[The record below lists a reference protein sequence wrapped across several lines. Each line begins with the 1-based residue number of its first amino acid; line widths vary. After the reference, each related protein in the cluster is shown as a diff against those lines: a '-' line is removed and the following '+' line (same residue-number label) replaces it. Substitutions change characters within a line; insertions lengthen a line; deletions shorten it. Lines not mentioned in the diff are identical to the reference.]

1 MADSAA
7 PSAPLILCLAGYEK
21 GHDFLRECKRQGCR
35 VILLTVSELEGAG
48 WPLESIDEFFHMPT
62 THNVDEVLRGV
73 SYLARTRAI
82 DRIVALD
89 DFDVE
94 TAAALREHFRMPGLG
109 ATLARH
115 FRDKLA
121 MRVAAQGAGLPV
133 PDFVPIFNHD
143 RIREYLD
150 RVSPPWVLKP
160 RSEAAAVGISKLG
173 SPDELW
179 PLLDQLGDKQSF
191 YLLERYVPGEVYHVD
206 SIVCEG
212 EVCFAEAH
220 GYGQP
225 PMDVAH
231 GGGVFITR
239 TLPRG
244 SDDERELRELNR
256 RVIAALGLERGVTHA
271 EYIKGRD
278 DGRYYFLE
286 IAARVGGANIA
297 DGIAAATG
305 VNLWVEWARMELAQV
320 WGETYRLPE
329 ARRDHM
335 GVIISL
341 ARQEHPDT
349 SAYRDPEIVWRLDK
363 RHHAGL
369 IVTAPAA
376 DRVASLLDDYGRRFH
391 QDFVTVLPPPETLR
405 R

>member
-1 MADSAA
+1 MV
-7 PSAPLILCLAGYEK
+7 LCMAGYEK
-21 GHDFLRECKRQGCR
+21 GHDFLRECKRQGCH

-48 WPLESIDEFFHMPT
+48 WPRESIDELFHMPT
-62 THNVDEVLRGV
+62 THDVEAVLNGV

-82 DRIVALD
+82 DRIIALD

-94 TAAALREHFRMPGLG
+94 TAAALREHFRMPGMG
-109 ATLARH
+109 ATLARR

-121 MRVAAQGAGLPV
+121 MRVSARDAGIAV
-133 PDFVPIFNHD
+133 PDFVGIFNYD
-143 RIREYLD
+143 RIREYLA
-150 RVSPPWVLKP
+150 RVPPPWVLKP

-179 PLLDQLGDKQSF
+179 PILDRLGDKQSF
-191 YLLERYVPGEVYHVD
+191 YLLERYVPGDVFHVD
-206 SIVCEG
+206 SLVDEG
-212 EVCFAEAH
+212 EVRFVEAH
-220 GYGQP
+220 GYGKP

-244 SDDERELRELNR
+244 SDDERALHELNR
-256 RVIAALGLERGVTHA
+256 RVIAALGLEYGATHA

-278 DGRYYFLE
+278 DGRFYFLE

-305 VNLWVEWARMELAQV
+305 VNLWAEWARIEVARIR
-320 WGETYRLPE
+320 GEAYRPPE

-335 GVIISL
+335 GIIICL

-363 RHHAGL
+363 PHHAGL
-369 IVTAPAA
+369 IVVSPEA
-376 DRVASLLDDYGRRFH
+376 DRVAALLDDYGRRFGE
-391 QDFVTVLPPPETLR
+391 DFVTVLPPPETLR
-405 R
+405 RA

>member
-1 MADSAA
+1 MST
-7 PSAPLILCLAGYEK
+7 PTILCLAGYEK
-21 GHDFLRECKRQGCR
+21 GHEFLRECKRQGCH
-35 VILLTVSELEGAG
+35 VILLTVSELEGAD
-48 WPLESIDEFFHMPT
+48 WPRESIDEFFHMPT

-73 SYLARTRAI
+73 SYLARTRSI

-94 TAAALREHFRMPGLG
+94 TAAALREHFRMPGIG
-109 ATLARH
+109 ATLARR

-121 MRVAAQGAGLPV
+121 MRVAAHQAGLPV
-133 PDFVPIFNHD
+133 PDFVPIFNYD

-150 RVSPPWVLKP
+150 RVPPPWVLKP

-179 PLLDQLGDKQSF
+179 PLLDTLGDKQSF

-206 SIVCEG
+206 SIVCER

-220 GYGQP
+220 RYGKP

-231 GGGVFITR
+231 GGGVFTTR

-244 SDDERELRELNR
+244 SDDERTLKDLNR

-271 EYIKGRD
+271 EYIKGDD
-278 DGRYYFLE
+278 DGRCYFLE

-297 DGIAAATG
+297 DGIEAATG
-305 VNLWVEWARMELAQV
+305 VNLWAEWANLELAELR
-320 WGETYRLPE
+320 GEAYRPPE

-349 SAYRDPEIVWRLDK
+349 SAYQDPEIVWRLDK

-369 IVTAPAA
+369 IVVAPDA
-376 DRVASLLDDYGRRFH
+376 DRVASLLEDYGRRFRE
-391 QDFVTVLPPPETLR
+391 DFVATLPPPETLR